1 VSAEHLAE
9 QARKELDALD
19 FHEGSARKDAI
30 ILAAIRQAVAEER
43 AACAALAEAR
53 CAEWDAEGDGESLAA
68 SQQLYGMASA
78 GRSVAA
84 AIRARGEAG

>member
-43 AACAALAEAR
+43 AACAALAEGVYG
-53 CAEWDAEGDGESLAA
+53 DAVEAFGHDEP
-68 SQQLYGMASA
+68 MAVGA
-78 GRSVAA
+78 KVAA
-84 AIRARGEAG
+84 AIRARGETPTAASGR